1 MLAFLA
7 VLVLTLP
14 YASYVLLSSFLLL
27 FLLLSF
33 SGCCCSA
40 VAQNISRR
48 GPTNTFCG
56 LFCLAP
62 ASEANL
68 NLVPQQGPPSV
79 TVADVES
86 AEQKAAESLQD
97 RLNVQSL
104 PIRAYLDQTVV
115 PILLDGMSALVKER

>member
-1 MLAFLA
+1 MPEGDEKDQMQVSEMA
-7 VLVLTLP
+7 
-14 YASYVLLSSFLLL
+14 
-27 FLLLSF
+27 
-33 SGCCCSA
+33 
-40 VAQNISRR
+40 
-48 GPTNTFCG
+48 
-56 LFCLAP
+56 AP

-79 TVADVES
+79 TVAEVES